1 MGVILAEPA
10 HSRTNS
16 RTTARAAPHARGRA
30 RDRRW
35 TRAPDDNAR
44 PVMPA
49 RRPHRLALSAA
60 VTTPGSVTVHRSYK
74 DITVA
79 CEAAGQPA
87 GSMAVKSSTK
97 AMAFGNVIAGGVI
110 GAGIDMANGAAYDY
124 PDLLTV
130 TMGRV
135 DGPPSAPPAPAAPA
149 AIVPAQA
156 AAPAPAAA
164 LPRRSRVRRREAA
177 DPLRRAALLLQ
188 PEAQQAHD
196 REVGQARRH
205 RRAAEPAGAD
215 LARHLAERRG
225 ERRIALARVLHVH
238 HRGDRRDE
246 RSAAMPPVA
255 GGERGV
261 ALQDR
266 VFTVPRRG
274 RRGSSSRSATPA
286 PAATEARRIP
296 GPGTQTPAS
305 ARTCAAA
312 LRASASRL

>member
-35 TRAPDDNAR
+35 TRAPDNNAR

-124 PDLLTV
+124 PDLLTL

-156 AAPAPAAA
+156 AAPAPAVASVRPA
-164 LPRRSRVRRREAA
+164 GVRHLQAGSMEGATWTYTTGTAWLYKSGGGWNADSRMEFHGGRVQASNTRLRGDGTYTVADDKLCVNIDSKLWGKACYYVIEAA
-177 DPLRRAALLLQ
+177 AGDDEDSGHGLQLRI
-188 PEAQQAHD
+188 E
-196 REVGQARRH
+196 
-205 RRAAEPAGAD
+205 
-215 LARHLAERRG
+215 
-225 ERRIALARVLHVH
+225 
-238 HRGDRRDE
+238 
-246 RSAAMPPVA
+246 
-255 GGERGV
+255 
-261 ALQDR
+261 
-266 VFTVPRRG
+266 
-274 RRGSSSRSATPA
+274 
-286 PAATEARRIP
+286 
-296 GPGTQTPAS
+296 
-305 ARTCAAA
+305 
-312 LRASASRL
+312 